1 MALSDYITSTYG
13 QLKTQLSWGDSTQIL
28 TITNKTLQ
36 LYGVTLEVDATDIAK
51 LEALCDYAVWRQA
64 LADISLDY
72 AFSAD
77 GSSFSRNQAVEQVR
91 QNMLIAENAAL
102 PYLPNYEI
110 TIHEDKTNA
119 DWWEAA
125 DA

>member
-1 MALSDYITSTYG
+1 MALSDYITNTYG
-13 QLKTQLSWGDSTQIL
+13 QVKTQLGWGDSTQL
-28 TITNKTLQ
+28 VTIIDKTLQ
-36 LYGVTLEVDATDIAK
+36 LYGVSAEVDATDETK

-91 QNMLIAENAAL
+91 QNMLSAQFRAL
-102 PYLPNYEI
+102 EYLSEYQAVV
-110 TIHEDKTNA
+110 HE
-119 DWWEAA
+119 
-125 DA
+125 